1 MEKVGH
7 LELQDNEVA
16 VCGIVLVVLLSTSSK
31 ALMVDHV
38 SIIGIIGPGLA
49 FLIGGIVEAFEPGI
63 GAANVGKRI
72 GKAVV
77 AYLLGFI
84 GFFVL
89 FVLAFQTW

>member
-1 MEKVGH
+1 M
-7 LELQDNEVA
+7 
-16 VCGIVLVVLLSTSSK
+16 CGIVLVVLLSTSSK
-31 ALMVDHV
+31 ALMVDL
-38 SIIGIIGPGLA
+38 SIIGIIGPGVA

-84 GFFVL
+84 GFFMLVAL
-89 FVLAFQTW
+89 SFQTW

>member
-1 MEKVGH
+1 M
-7 LELQDNEVA
+7 
-16 VCGIVLVVLLSTSSK
+16 CGIVLVVLLSTSSK
-31 ALMVDHV
+31 ALMVDL
-38 SIIGIIGPGLA
+38 SIIGIIGPGVA

-84 GFFVL
+84 GFVVL
-89 FVLAFQTW
+89 FVIAFQTW